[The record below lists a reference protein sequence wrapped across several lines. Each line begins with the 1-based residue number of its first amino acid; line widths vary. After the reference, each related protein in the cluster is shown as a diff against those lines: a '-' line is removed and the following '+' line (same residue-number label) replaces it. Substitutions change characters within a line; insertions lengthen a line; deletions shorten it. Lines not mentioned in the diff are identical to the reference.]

1 MKKKI
6 KFKKKIQTLSCKY
19 NYHNAVTLRSL
30 QTSSQVK
37 MLEGSKWLR
46 GVGSICVTCA

>member
-1 MKKKI
+1 MKKI
-6 KFKKKIQTLSCKY
+6 LNLKKKFRTLSCKY
-19 NYHNAVTLRSL
+19 DYHNAVTLRSL
-30 QTSSQVK
+30 QASSQVK